1 MPFHIKIENVVASA
15 NLMAPIKLEKVVANL
30 QGIEYEPEQ
39 FPGVVYRMQNP
50 KAAALIFSSGKL
62 VCTGTKSP
70 GDAKMIVGRIVT
82 QLRKLGIK
90 IPSTYTVRVENM
102 VASASLDRELNLDSI
117 AFELEN
123 TEYEPEQ
130 FPGVVYRMQNPK
142 AAALIF
148 SSGKLVC
155 TGTKSPGDAKMIVG
169 RIVTQLR
176 KLGIKIPSTYTVRV
190 ENMVASASL
199 DKELNL
205 DSIAFDLENTEYEPE
220 QFPGLVYRMDDPK
233 VTFLLFGSGKIIC
246 TGGRSIKDV
255 ERAIAKL
262 DKRVKQLK

>member
-102 VASASLDRELNLDSI
+102 VASASLDRELNLDTI

-130 FPGVVYRMQNPK
+130 FPG
-142 AAALIF
+142 
-148 SSGKLVC
+148 
-155 TGTKSPGDAKMIVG
+155 
-169 RIVTQLR
+169 
-176 KLGIKIPSTYTVRV
+176 
-190 ENMVASASL
+190 
-199 DKELNL
+199 
-205 DSIAFDLENTEYEPE
+205 
-220 QFPGLVYRMDDPK
+220 LVYRIDDPK

-262 DKRVKQLK
+262 DKRVKQIK